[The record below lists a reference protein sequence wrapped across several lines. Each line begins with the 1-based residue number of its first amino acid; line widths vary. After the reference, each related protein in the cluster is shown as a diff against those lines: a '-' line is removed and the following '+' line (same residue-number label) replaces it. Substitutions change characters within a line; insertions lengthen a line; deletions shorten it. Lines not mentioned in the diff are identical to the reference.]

1 MRRARTTATGLL
13 VFGMALPAC
22 SSSRVESIGRDGGP
36 GSPGGSGSG
45 AGDGPTLAVPDAAD
59 GGLEAPPPRPPT
71 SGEQC
76 VEEAIRGEQLP
87 LDLMLVL
94 DASGSMNLD
103 VGGQTRW
110 KRVTDALKSFM
121 ADPRSAGLGVGLQV
135 FPFSISEKPC
145 RNDGDCGGDAARTGF
160 YCSRPFLCMG
170 PGVAPATARSCDPND
185 AFCPTGTDC
194 EPSGRCTG
202 SGARCVNLGQAC
214 PGGGGNCGDAPL
226 VCKLP
231 MDSCEVTDYERPRLP
246 LAVLPAALPGL
257 SGGLDGIK
265 PGGNTPIAPA
275 VTGATRYLRQHLA
288 ANPGRRGALVLASD
302 ASPNVCAGAD
312 VAGVVAAIET
322 ARAGNPS
329 LPSYVI
335 GAVSPG
341 DVIRADA
348 AARFAQAGGTGS
360 PIIVSNVAADLGNR
374 FLEALSTIRGSALPC
389 EFRIAM
395 PSTGTIDFGKVN
407 VRFVGAGGASD
418 LSYVGSSDRCD
429 PAKGGWYYD
438 VDPAAGAGKPARI
451 RLCPTTCE
459 ALKGDPKAKADLAF
473 GCATRSID

>member
-1 MRRARTTATGLL
+1 MRRRARTTATGLL
-13 VFGMALPAC
+13 VFGMALALGAC
-22 SSSRVESIGRDGGP
+22 SPSRVESIGRDGGP
-36 GSPGGSGSG
+36 GQPGGGGSGAS
-45 AGDGPTLAVPDAAD
+45 DGPTLAVPDGPD

-87 LDLMLVL
+87 LDLLLVL
-94 DASGSMNLD
+94 DASGSMNLE

-135 FPFSISEKPC
+135 FPFTISEKPC

-160 YCSRPFLCMG
+160 YCTRPFLCMG
-170 PGVAPATARSCDPND
+170 PGVAPATARPCDPND
-185 AFCPTGTDC
+185 AFCPMGTDC

-202 SGARCVNLGQAC
+202 SGGRCVNLGQAC
-214 PGGGGNCGDAPL
+214 PGAGGNCGDAPL

-231 MDSCEVTDYERPRLP
+231 LDSCEVADYERPRLP

-257 SGGLDGIK
+257 SGGLDSIK

-275 VTGATRYLRQHLA
+275 VGGAARYLRQHLA
-288 ANPGRRGALVLASD
+288 ANPGRRGAPVLASD
-302 ASPNVCAGAD
+302 ASPNICAGAD

-322 ARAGNPS
+322 ARAGTPS

-335 GAVSPG
+335 GAVTPG
-341 DVIRADA
+341 DMIRADA
-348 AARFAQAGGTGS
+348 AARFAQAGGTGT
-360 PIIVSNVAADLGNR
+360 PFILSNVAVDLGTR

-407 VRFVGAGGASD
+407 VRFVGVGGVSD
-418 LSYVGSSDRCD
+418 LSYVGSSERCD
-429 PAKGGWYYD
+429 PTKGGWYYD
-438 VDPAAGAGKPARI
+438 VDPARGT
-451 RLCPTTCE
+451 PTTVRVCP
-459 ALKGDPKAKADLAF
+459 ANCARFKAETGGMVELRF
-473 GCATRSID
+473 GCRTRID